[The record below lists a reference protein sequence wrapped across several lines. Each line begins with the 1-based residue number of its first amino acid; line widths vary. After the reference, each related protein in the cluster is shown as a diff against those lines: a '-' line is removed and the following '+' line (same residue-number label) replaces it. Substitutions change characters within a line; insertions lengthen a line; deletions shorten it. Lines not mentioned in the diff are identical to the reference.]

1 MRKIALVTYAGY
13 PNLTDDDRLLVPA
26 LRRLNVEAM
35 PVAWDAPV
43 SWTEF
48 DQVIIRS
55 CWDYHLRPA
64 EFLQWIEQLERSR
77 VSLHNSPRLMRW
89 NADKRY
95 LRDLQET
102 GVHKE
107 TAVRIPPTI
116 WLESGEEADT
126 RSVLKSNGWESAVVK
141 PTIGASAHGLGR
153 ISAGEPGARLVGPA
167 MVQQYVPE
175 VADSGEW
182 SLVFFQGQYSHAVL
196 QLPASG
202 DFRVQSE
209 YGGTATRAEPGRKVM
224 DAARGI
230 VDALPEQPLYARI
243 DGIEDGRGFLLME
256 AELIEPALFLELG
269 GAVTRFA
276 EIVAG
281 LPQSSLSV
289 RN

>member
-1 MRKIALVTYAGY
+1 VRKIALVTYAGY

-35 PVAWDAPV
+35 PVAWDAV
-43 SWTEF
+43 VNWTEF

-64 EFLQWIEQLERSR
+64 DFLQWVKDLESSR
-77 VSLHNSPRLMRW
+77 VSLHNSPRLVRW

-95 LRDLQET
+95 LRDLQNA
-102 GVHKE
+102 G
-107 TAVRIPPTI
+107 VRIPPTI

-153 ISAGEPGARLVGPA
+153 ISAGEPGARVAGPA

-196 QLPASG
+196 QLPAPG

-209 YGGTATRAEPGRKVM
+209 YGGTGTRAEPSRKVM

-230 VDALPEQPLYARI
+230 IDALPEQPLYARI

-269 GAVTRFA
+269 GAVTQFA

-281 LPQSSLSV
+281 LPQSF
-289 RN
+289 

>member
-1 MRKIALVTYAGY
+1 VRKIALVTYAGY

-64 EFLQWIEQLERSR
+64 DFLQWVEQLERSR
-77 VSLHNSPRLMRW
+77 VSLHNSPRLVRW

-95 LRDLQET
+95 LRDLQNA
-102 GVHKE
+102 G
-107 TAVRIPPTI
+107 VRIPPTI
-116 WLESGEEADT
+116 WLESGKEADT

-153 ISAGEPGARLVGPA
+153 IAAGEPGRRVAGPA
-167 MVQQYVPE
+167 MVQQYLPE
-175 VADSGEW
+175 VAESGEW
-182 SLVFFQGQYSHAVL
+182 SLVFFQGEYSHAVV

-224 DAARGI
+224 DAARSI

-276 EIVAG
+276 EIIAG
-281 LPQSSLSV
+281 LP
-289 RN
+289 